1 MPSFGRHCLFINSL
15 TKRTTTISSQRKK
28 SKPTSLRH
36 QDPFLAREQARYE
49 SPLPSREFLLQV
61 LTDEGVPLRAS
72 ELEEKLDIGGHE
84 QVAFARRLQAMERAG
99 QIMRNRAGA
108 LCVVEKLGFIHG
120 RVEGHRDGF
129 GFVIP
134 DDGSDDLFLGPW
146 EMSKVL
152 HGDQVVVRE
161 IAGRQG
167 KREGAIVE
175 VGMRANTTVVGRLHR
190 ERGIH
195 FVVPEDRRI
204 SQDLLIPPEAIGG
217 ANAGE
222 VVVVEIVQQPE
233 SHVKPIARV
242 IEVVGH
248 ATDPGIEIEIALRK
262 HNLPYEFSEA
272 VQRLTQ
278 KFSATLGKKDLA
290 GREDLRGLPLVTID
304 GEHARDFDDAVFC
317 EPQGKGFRL
326 IVAIADVSHYVRHGD
341 ALDGEARERGTSV
354 YFPRRVIPM
363 LPEVLSNG
371 LCSLNPAED
380 RLCLACEMVIS
391 SKGHV
396 ERRRFFN
403 AVMRSQARLTYTEV
417 AARLENDADA
427 PLQAQLRHLRA
438 VFEVLLNAR
447 GKRGAIDLDTS
458 ETEIEFDEQGRIRA
472 IHPLVRN
479 IAHRLIEE
487 CMLAANTCAADFL
500 EEAEQSLLYRVHE
513 GPTEEK
519 LQDLRGVLAEF
530 GIDLPGGKE
539 PKPKD
544 FAKALERLR
553 SKPQSVFLQTVLL
566 RSLKQARY
574 TPENLGHFGLAYER
588 YAHFTSPIRRYPDL
602 LVHRAIKAVLAGGH
616 YAAGDWR
623 QLGVHCSERERRAAD
638 AEREVVGWLKCFYM
652 RDKVGDS
659 FDGMISGVS
668 NFGIFV
674 TLNATRV
681 DGLVHV
687 SELGRDYFR
696 FDASRHE
703 LRGERSGRSFR
714 LGDLVRVKL
723 VRVDLETARLDFNLA
738 AESA

>member
-1 MPSFGRHCLFINSL
+1 MH
-15 TKRTTTISSQRKK
+15 
-28 SKPTSLRH
+28 
-36 QDPFLAREQARYE
+36 
-49 SPLPSREFLLQV
+49 
-61 LTDEGVPLRAS
+61 AS
-72 ELEEKLDIGGHE
+72 ELEEKLAIGGDE
-84 QVAFARRLQAMERAG
+84 EVAFARRLQAMERDG

-129 GFVIP
+129 GFVVP
-134 DDGSDDLFLGPW
+134 DDGGEDLFLSPW
-146 EMSKVL
+146 EMGKVL

-161 IAGRQG
+161 VPGRQG
-167 KREGAIVE
+167 KREAAIVE

-190 ERGIH
+190 ERGIY
-195 FVVPEDRRI
+195 FVVPEDRRL
-204 SQDLLIPPEAIGG
+204 SQDLFVPPESIGG
-217 ANAGE
+217 ATAGE

-233 SHVKPIARV
+233 PHVKPIARV

-262 HNLPYEFSEA
+262 HNLPFEFSEA
-272 VQRLTQ
+272 VEKLSK
-278 KFSATLGKKDLA
+278 KFAAAPGKKDLI
-290 GREDLRGLPLVTID
+290 GREDLRAMPLVTID
-304 GEHARDFDDAVFC
+304 GENARDFDDAVFC

-326 IVAIADVSHYVRHGD
+326 IVAIADVSHYVKHGD
-341 ALDGEARERGTSV
+341 ALDESARDRGTSV

-371 LCSLNPAED
+371 LCSLNPEVD
-380 RLCLACEMVIS
+380 RLCLACEMSIS
-391 SKGHV
+391 NKGQI
-396 ERRRFFN
+396 ERHRFFN
-403 AVMRSQARLTYTEV
+403 AVMRSHARLTYTEV
-417 AARLENDADA
+417 AARLADDIER
-427 PLQAQLRHLRA
+427 PLQTQLRHLRA

-447 GKRGAIDLDTS
+447 TKRGALDLDTA

-472 IHPLVRN
+472 IHPIERN
-479 IAHRLIEE
+479 VAHRLIEE
-487 CMLAANTCAADFL
+487 CMLAANTCAAAFL
-500 EEAEQSLLYRVHE
+500 DEAEQVLLYRVHE

-519 LQDLRGVLAEF
+519 LDDLRGVLAEF
-530 GIDLPGGKE
+530 GIDLPGGKQ

-544 FAKALERLR
+544 FAKALDALR
-553 SKPQSVFLQTVLL
+553 SRPQSVFLQTVLL

-574 TPENLGHFGLAYER
+574 TPENVGHFGLAYEH
-588 YAHFTSPIRRYPDL
+588 YTHFTSPIRRYPDL

-616 YAAGDWR
+616 YTPGDWR

-652 RDKVGDS
+652 KDKVGEV

-674 TLNATRV
+674 TLGATRV

-696 FDASRHE
+696 FDAARHE
-703 LRGERSGRSFR
+703 LRGERSGRTFR
-714 LGDLVRVKL
+714 LGNPARVKL

-738 AESA
+738 PDSP